1 MKLKKL
7 LNENLWNERKFGEP
21 LPTLADTTKA
31 YKLKQEDLVNE
42 KVVNVGD
49 RKYKLTPLN
58 SIPKVEKL
66 AYDGLVSY
74 RGLGVFGANVYELSI
89 NNKKFD
95 MSGVKQ
101 QKQYFISGSDLDK
114 LKKKVDDSPFL
125 GRGGLPF
132 SGTLKG
138 WKPIKRDDRKGDG
151 VLPGIVSNIK

>member
-1 MKLKKL
+1 MIKLKSL
-7 LNENLWNERKFGEP
+7 L
-21 LPTLADTTKA
+21 
-31 YKLKQEDLVNE
+31 NE

-58 SIPKVEKL
+58 SIPQIEKL
-66 AYDGLVSY
+66 AYNGRVSY

-89 NNKKFD
+89 NNKTYH

-125 GRGGLPF
+125 AGQLPN
-132 SGTLKG
+132 SILLKG
-138 WKPIKRDDRKGDG
+138 WRPIKPDDRKENGYQSG
-151 VLPGIVSNIK
+151 VVSNIK

>member
-1 MKLKKL
+1 MIKLKSL
-7 LNENLWNERKFGEP
+7 L
-21 LPTLADTTKA
+21 
-31 YKLKQEDLVNE
+31 YE

-49 RKYKLTPLN
+49 RKYKLTALN

-114 LKKKVDDSPFL
+114 LRKKVDDSPFL
-125 GRGGLPF
+125 AGKLPN
-132 SGTLKG
+132 SILLKG
-138 WKPIKRDDRKGDG
+138 WRPIKPDDRKDNGFQSG
-151 VLPGIVSNIK
+151 VVSNIK

>member
-21 LPTLADTTKA
+21 LPTLEDTTRA

-74 RGLGVFGANVYELSI
+74 RGLGVFGANVFELSI
-89 NNKKFD
+89 NNELIKLSGAIKLFWPPALTAKPTTLSLKPCPHNSIKFLA
-95 MSGVKQ
+95 MELRS
-101 QKQYFISGSDLDK
+101 
-114 LKKKVDDSPFL
+114 
-125 GRGGLPF
+125 
-132 SGTLKG
+132 
-138 WKPIKRDDRKGDG
+138 
-151 VLPGIVSNIK
+151 

>member
-1 MKLKKL
+1 MIKLKSL
-7 LNENLWNERKFGEP
+7 L
-21 LPTLADTTKA
+21 
-31 YKLKQEDLVNE
+31 YE

-49 RKYKLTPLN
+49 RKYKLTSLN

-89 NNKKFD
+89 NNKTYH

-101 QKQYFISGSDLDK
+101 KKQFFISGSDLDK

-125 GRGGLPF
+125 AGQLPN
-132 SGTLKG
+132 SILLKG
-138 WKPIKRDDRKGDG
+138 WRPIKPDDRKENGYQSG
-151 VLPGIVSNIK
+151 VVSNIK

>member
-1 MKLKKL
+1 MIKLKSL
-7 LNENLWNERKFGEP
+7 L
-21 LPTLADTTKA
+21 
-31 YKLKQEDLVNE
+31 NE

-49 RKYKLTPLN
+49 RKYKLTSLN

-74 RGLGVFGANVYELSI
+74 RGLGVFGANVFELSI
-89 NNKKFD
+89 NTKVWHAA
-95 MSGVKQ
+95 SVKQ

>member
-1 MKLKKL
+1 MKLKSL
-7 LNENLWNERKFGEP
+7 LKESKVWERKFGEP
-21 LPTLADTTKA
+21 LPTLEDTTKA

-49 RKYKLTPLN
+49 RKYKLTSLN

-89 NNKKFD
+89 NNKTYH

-125 GRGGLPF
+125 AGQLPN
-132 SGTLKG
+132 SILLKG
-138 WKPIKRDDRKGDG
+138 WRPIKPDDRKENGYQSG
-151 VLPGIVSNIK
+151 VVSNIK

>member
-1 MKLKKL
+1 VKLKKL
-7 LNENLWNERKFGEP
+7 LSESKVWERKFGEP
-21 LPTLADTTKA
+21 LPTLEDTTKA

-89 NNKKFD
+89 NNKTYH

-125 GRGGLPF
+125 AGQLPN
-132 SGTLKG
+132 SILLKG
-138 WKPIKRDDRKGDG
+138 WRPIKPDDRKDNGFQS
-151 VLPGIVSNIK
+151 GIVSNIK

>member
-1 MKLKKL
+1 MIKLKSL
-7 LNENLWNERKFGEP
+7 L
-21 LPTLADTTKA
+21 
-31 YKLKQEDLVNE
+31 YE

-49 RKYKLTPLN
+49 RKYKLTALN

-89 NNKKFD
+89 NNKTYH

-125 GRGGLPF
+125 AGKLPN
-132 SGTLKG
+132 SILLKG
-138 WKPIKRDDRKGDG
+138 WKPKKPDDRKENGFQSG
-151 VLPGIVSNIK
+151 VVSNIK

>member
-1 MKLKKL
+1 MIKLKSL
-7 LNENLWNERKFGEP
+7 L
-21 LPTLADTTKA
+21 
-31 YKLKQEDLVNE
+31 NE

-49 RKYKLTPLN
+49 RKYKLTALN

-89 NNKKFD
+89 NNKTYH

-101 QKQYFISGSDLDK
+101 KKQFFISGSDLDK

-125 GRGGLPF
+125 AGQLPN
-132 SGTLKG
+132 SILLKG
-138 WKPIKRDDRKGDG
+138 WRPIKPDDRKENGYQSG
-151 VLPGIVSNIK
+151 VVSNIK

>member
-1 MKLKKL
+1 
-7 LNENLWNERKFGEP
+7 WERKFGEP
-21 LPTLADTTKA
+21 LPTLEDTTKA

-49 RKYKLTPLN
+49 RKYKLTSLN

-125 GRGGLPF
+125 AGQLPN
-132 SGTLKG
+132 SILLKG
-138 WKPIKRDDRKGDG
+138 WRPIKPDDRKDNGFQSG
-151 VLPGIVSNIK
+151 VVSNIK